1 MQIDAR
7 NLACP
12 RPVVLTLEALPKL
25 IDGLREKGYT
35 LEPLDRSVTGI
46 SFAYADC
53 LD

>member
-1 MQIDAR
+1 MHDSYH
-7 NLACP
+7 CKT
-12 RPVVLTLEALPKL
+12 TLEALPKL
-25 IDGLREKGYT
+25 IDGLREKGHA